1 MSLVTTALSSAFNL
15 AGMPKTLALYGLAV
29 SAVIARRVAQKL
41 VQFLAIAA
49 LVGVGASF
57 LTAAAFLALMNALGA
72 VYASAIVGGAYLVV
86 GLMALIVMRSG
97 RG

>member
-15 AGMPKTLALYGLAV
+15 AGLPRTLALYGLAV

-41 VQFLAIAA
+41 VLYLAVAA
-49 LVGVGASF
+49 LVGIGASF
-57 LTAAAFLALMNALGA
+57 LTAAVFLALMNALGA

-86 GLMALIVMRSG
+86 GLMALIIMRSG
-97 RG
+97 RA